1 MKPIYKIILIGSLI
15 LVVILALFLVWKK
28 ISPEPPERPVID
40 FPVTPKDGEEE
51 ALLAPAFQLTKLSED
66 GLLVFDYWSSPQNNE
81 VYYLTLDGKVF
92 NAKKGPD
99 PNVSTRI
106 ITALN
111 FIEISPDGKKILVA
125 FGDPKSPDWSI
136 FDVLD
141 RVWRPLALP
150 ATYATWGE
158 NSNELIGI
166 LQNNDSRNL
175 SRIDLSKILS
185 GETVGAYETLIN
197 NFQLYDVVFT
207 HLSPNTLIIKEKS
220 ASFYAGRVWQLTLDT
235 LDLKLL
241 MAPERGIITRWVKDV
256 NIVFKFSPPSQFF
269 ILNRDFANII
279 PVFFTSLPSKCGVG
293 DSYIY
298 CFSPQEF
305 PPELPNTQIPDDYFQ
320 KRFYTID
327 SFYTINRDS
336 NEISL
341 ILNSNTSSISA
352 IDAEA
357 VKVFGGKIYFIN
369 RYNQGLYRITLNP
382 TP

>member
-1 MKPIYKIILIGSLI
+1 LIGSLI
-15 LVVILALFLVWKK
+15 LVVILALFLAWKK
-28 ISPEPPERPVID
+28 ISPERPERPVIE
-40 FPVTPKDGEEE
+40 FPIAPEDSEEE
-51 ALLAPAFQLTKLSED
+51 APSAPAFQLTKLSDD
-66 GLLVFDYWSSPQNNE
+66 GLLVFDYWSSPRDGE
-81 VYYLTLDGKVF
+81 VYYLTLDGKVL

-99 PNVSTRI
+99 PDVSTRT

-111 FIEISPDGKKILVA
+111 FIDISPDGKKILVA
-125 FGDPKSPDWSI
+125 FGDPKNPDWSI

-141 RVWRPLALP
+141 KVWRPLALP
-150 ATYATWGE
+150 ATYAMWGE
-158 NSNELIGI
+158 NSNKLIGI
-166 LQNNDSRNL
+166 VQDSDSLYL

-185 GETVGAYETLIN
+185 GETVGAYETLVN

-207 HLSPNTLIIKEKS
+207 YLSPNILIIKEKP
-220 ASFYAGRVWQLTLDT
+220 ASFYASRVWQLTLDT

-241 MAPERGIITRWVKDV
+241 MAPERGIITKWVQDA
-256 NIVFKFSPPSQFF
+256 NIVFKFSLPSQFF
-269 ILNRDFANII
+269 ILNRDLANII
-279 PVFFTSLPSKCGVG
+279 PVFFASLPSKCGVG

-305 PPELPNTQIPDDYFQ
+305 PPELPNTQMPDDYFQ

-327 SFYTINRDS
+327 SFYTIDRAS
-336 NEISL
+336 NKISL

-369 RYNQGLYRITLNP
+369 RYDQGLYRIILNP
-382 TP
+382 VP